1 MRRHSFFFKLFAGNL
16 LVVGAAVAIVDAAF
30 YRGLADRQVG
40 LPGSV
45 LLWSAIAAVGAAA
58 ALALLTSWIWYSPVR
73 HAAATARNIAAGDL
87 SSRARVLGTSELAE
101 LGAALNEMR
110 ESLARQVEMIAARGQ
125 NLQQVVSNLHEGVIA
140 TSASGEIVLANQ
152 AAIDLLLPKDAPS
165 PVGRKIQ
172 SVLRVLDILDL
183 YNRAQASGQA
193 AIAQVDVELAGRR
206 RHLRAEAIPL
216 PQGRGEGIG
225 GLLVLHDV
233 TDIARAAAMKAE
245 FVANASHELRTP
257 LATIRAACDSL
268 AAGDIDDRQAVG
280 KLVGMLDRHVK
291 RLEDL
296 TRDLLDLHALESG
309 RRATQTESISI
320 ESLTRWLASNFAQ
333 AAGSRGLDFR
343 VEAQGSET
351 LVADRTL
358 VELILQ
364 NLLDN
369 AIKFTPSGGRVSVT
383 LSATGESFRLQVADT
398 GCGIPVEA
406 QGRVFERFFQ
416 VDAARSGSAGQGASG
431 ALSRGTGLGLAIVKH
446 ATERLGGQVSL
457 SSQPGAGTTVTVILP
472 ARQ

>member
-16 LVVGAAVAIVDAAF
+16 LVVGAAVALVDVAF
-30 YRGLADRQVG
+30 YRGLADQQAG
-40 LPGSV
+40 LPGGV
-45 LLWSAIAAVGAAA
+45 LWWSALTAVATAA
-58 ALALLTSWIWYSPVR
+58 ALGLLTSWIWYSPVR
-73 HAAATARNIAAGDL
+73 HVTATARNIAAGDF
-87 SSRARVLGTSELAE
+87 SSRAQIFGTSELAE
-101 LGAALNEMR
+101 LGTALNEMR
-110 ESLARQVEMIAARGQ
+110 ESLARQVEMIAARGT

-140 TSASGEIVLANQ
+140 TSAAGEIVLANQ

-193 AIAQVDVELAGRR
+193 AVAQVDVELAGRR

-216 PQGRGEGIG
+216 PPGRPEGIG

-268 AAGDIDDRQAVG
+268 AASELDDRQAVS

-309 RRATQTESISI
+309 RRALRAEGISI
-320 ESLTRWLASNFAQ
+320 ESLTQWLASNFAQ
-333 AAGSRGLDFR
+333 AAGSKGLDFR
-343 VEAQGSET
+343 VQAEGSET
-351 LVADRTL
+351 IFSDRTL

-364 NLLDN
+364 NLVDN
-369 AIKFTPSGGRVSVT
+369 AIKFTSAGGRVSVT
-383 LSATGESFRLQVADT
+383 LSASGESFRLQVSDT
-398 GCGIPVEA
+398 GCGIPIEA
-406 QGRVFERFFQ
+406 QGHVFERFFQ
-416 VDAARSGSAGQGASG
+416 IDTARSGATQGAG
-431 ALSRGTGLGLAIVKH
+431 ARPRGTGLGLAIVKH